1 MMRITG
7 WLLAMVL
14 CIAVCAFA
22 EQRFSNGI
30 AAIANDSIITWQ
42 EVRQE
47 SADALELYERTF
59 YNRPNEL
66 EQKRLAAMT
75 EALDRLIDRQL
86 VLQEFKTLGGVIQD
100 SYIDD
105 SIRDKIRERYGDR
118 VTLTKTLMAQGIN
131 QETFR
136 QRTRDEII
144 FSIMR
149 RKNITESLLISPAKI
164 EHNYETNLPT
174 YKLGDQIKLRM
185 LVINRTATVEDS
197 FRLVSEIRTKIEGGA
212 SFGEM
217 AVLYSEGPYKKDGG
231 LWGLVGE
238 KKLLKGLSEIA
249 FNLPT
254 GKCSQVVCR
263 AAAGDEGY
271 WIYQY
276 NPAGKVTVARKY
288 TEPHVF
294 LEEKTFPKGADL
306 EDLPAL
312 PAEFYLMLVEEKQSA
327 RTRPLEEVRDEIE
340 RDLLVQERARLEKK
354 WIERLRSK
362 AFVRSF

>member
-1 MMRITG
+1 MDGVTSRSDLEAWKQGFGGLDPSGAHAYYPATLDQMMRITG

-59 YNRPNEL
+59 YNRPTEL

-149 RKNITESLLISPAKI
+149 RKNVTESLLISPAKI

-197 FRLVSEIRTKIEGGA
+197 FRLISEIRTKVEGGA
-212 SFGEM
+212 SFGEI
-217 AVLYSEGPYKKDGG
+217 L
-231 LWGLVGE
+231 
-238 KKLLKGLSEIA
+238 
-249 FNLPT
+249 
-254 GKCSQVVCR
+254 
-263 AAAGDEGY
+263 
-271 WIYQY
+271 
-276 NPAGKVTVARKY
+276 
-288 TEPHVF
+288 
-294 LEEKTFPKGADL
+294 
-306 EDLPAL
+306 
-312 PAEFYLMLVEEKQSA
+312 
-327 RTRPLEEVRDEIE
+327 
-340 RDLLVQERARLEKK
+340 
-354 WIERLRSK
+354 
-362 AFVRSF
+362 